1 MGTVGVAAGGQ
12 PPRARS
18 ICVSHLLLYPP
29 QGSRTAVV
37 GVPDMGAVCT
47 KTHVPGYI
55 ASLAALR
62 AAGVDRVLV
71 VEPGDPTTVQ
81 AWAAKLGVSDDAGAG
96 AAADSGDFARLLGV
110 DAPPGSPV
118 PAHRYSALI
127 EDGILLRL
135 HVEEKPGEV
144 TKSGAEA
151 MVATATEFFG

>member
-71 VEPGDPTTVQ
+71 VAPGDPTTVQ

-110 DAPPGSPV
+110 DAPQPPAPAPQAAHAPGRRRRAWHHGRRARHV
-118 PAHRYSALI
+118 LRRLLWALPI
-127 EDGILLRL
+127 DG
-135 HVEEKPGEV
+135 
-144 TKSGAEA
+144 
-151 MVATATEFFG
+151 